1 METGKKKRMRSHRKT
16 NKEMEME
23 RTKKWKANTEA
34 WRKQQSENNEFLKQ
48 FKSIQIEKKIRK
60 QKNNPTKHNEWYGDK
75 MTISETWPEKT
86 KENTMRIYGQNVN
99 GISHFDNYSEWK
111 VILENLHNQQIDVAC
126 LAELNLDVTM
136 PEVRYTMLEKAKK
149 LDKNVNLTM
158 AGSKTTIHGRI
169 AKRGGV
175 MTLTRG
181 N

>member
-1 METGKKKRMRSHRKT
+1 MNRNGFVCELGT
-16 NKEMEME
+16 
-23 RTKKWKANTEA
+23 
-34 WRKQQSENNEFLKQ
+34 RKQLK
-48 FKSIQIEKKIRK
+48 
-60 QKNNPTKHNEWYGDK
+60 NPTKHNEWFGDR
-75 MTISETWPEKT
+75 MMLSNTWSEK
-86 KENTMRIYGQNVN
+86 KKDNTMRIYGQNVN